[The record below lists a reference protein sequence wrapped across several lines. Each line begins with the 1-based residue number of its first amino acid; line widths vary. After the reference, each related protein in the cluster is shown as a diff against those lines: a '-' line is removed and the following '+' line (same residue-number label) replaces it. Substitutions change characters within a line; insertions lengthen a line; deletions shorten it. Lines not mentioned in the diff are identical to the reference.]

1 MKTRMKISAPS
12 LQFYQDQW
20 VAWRW
25 SQSGHLAQGS
35 FRMQNPYFQ
44 KKFDMIKFILNSETK
59 FLSRCLKPKLSYLH
73 IFLTLKFFS
82 LNYLEIGLE

>member
-59 FLSRCLKPKLSYLH
+59 ESLPQTQIILSPY
-73 IFLTLKFFS
+73 IFNF
-82 LNYLEIGLE
+82 EIF